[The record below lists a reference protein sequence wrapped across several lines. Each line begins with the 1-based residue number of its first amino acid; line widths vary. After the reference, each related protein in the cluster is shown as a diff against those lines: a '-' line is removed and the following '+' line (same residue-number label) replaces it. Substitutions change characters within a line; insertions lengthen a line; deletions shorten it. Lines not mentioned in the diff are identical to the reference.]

1 MASGATDPDIAP
13 ALANVVAAGH
23 NIIISP
29 FCTQTT
35 LTALRTHLDFVSGP
49 MEQRGAVGVAGW
61 PGRLPPVPRW
71 RHKSTAGVLRWA
83 GITVPL
89 CCRQRLRRH
98 MAHVL
103 PVKKTR
109 PDR

>member
-49 MEQRGAVGVAGW
+49 MEQRRGGRRRLAGYAC
-61 PGRLPPVPRW
+61 RRY
-71 RHKSTAGVLRWA
+71 HAGV
-83 GITVPL
+83 TNQ
-89 CCRQRLRRH
+89 QRSYYGGL
-98 MAHVL
+98 A
-103 PVKKTR
+103 
-109 PDR
+109 